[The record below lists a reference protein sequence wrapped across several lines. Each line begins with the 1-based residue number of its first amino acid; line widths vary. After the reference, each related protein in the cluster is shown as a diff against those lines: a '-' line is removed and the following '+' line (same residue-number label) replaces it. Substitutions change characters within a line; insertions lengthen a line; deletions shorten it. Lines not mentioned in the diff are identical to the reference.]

1 MTGNELI
8 EVKDIG
14 MTFEAEKNPV
24 RALQN
29 VSFNVKEGEFLSI
42 IGPSGCGKTTLLRII
57 GGLLKQT
64 EGEVIFKKGTVTEL
78 HKNSG
83 FVFQDPTLLPWRK
96 VFGNIILPL
105 EVAKKDLGAEEE
117 EKVKDLVVFHH
128 QLKFTSSRYN
138 FNLSLYKS

>member
-57 GGLLKQT
+57 GGIVET
-64 EGEVIFKKGTVTEL
+64 NRRRGYF
-78 HKNSG
+78 
-83 FVFQDPTLLPWRK
+83 
-96 VFGNIILPL
+96 
-105 EVAKKDLGAEEE
+105 
-117 EKVKDLVVFHH
+117 
-128 QLKFTSSRYN
+128 
-138 FNLSLYKS
+138 